1 MAASSPTLAARL
13 PVSRSR
19 LIGREQERAT
29 ARALLLDES
38 VPLLML
44 TGPGGVGKTRLAVAI
59 AGDVAAHFADDVV
72 WVDLSPLTDPAAV
85 AMAVAAALGVRPD
98 PDEPVTST
106 IAQQMRP
113 AQTLL
118 LLDNCEHLLAA
129 TGRLVSA
136 LLAECPAVQV
146 LATSRAPLRIRGEQ
160 IMPVVPL
167 AVPGSGADLAAVRA
181 APAADL
187 FVQRSRAVNPQF
199 ALTVQNAGAVTS
211 VCQQLDGLP
220 LAIELAAARS
230 HLLSPAALLALLSQR
245 LHILG
250 TGPRDAPA
258 RHQTIREAIAWSY
271 ELLAPEEQTTFRQ
284 LAVFTGGW
292 TLEAAA
298 AVCGLPTP
306 AMLARLDTL
315 AHQSLIV
322 RHDAEAETP
331 RFTMLETIRAFG
343 LEQLAEVGDEPAVRD
358 RHAAYFR
365 DLVVALDLYYA
376 FPGDASWLATIGPEE
391 ANLRQAL
398 GHFCARGAAHSLSTL
413 SSGLAPFWI
422 TRSQSV
428 EGLRWLH
435 LAIVGDQHLPVVLQA
450 QCREAAALFHL
461 QHGDLDTAEPL
472 VDEAAALARA
482 SRDLNLLRHTLQTA
496 GILALTRRDFGRAMA
511 LHEESERAA
520 RAVAAATPHG
530 TLYVGAELCLQGLVA
545 QRAGD
550 TATALARFAQG
561 LPYLQAPAGRRRLG
575 MMQGELGVI
584 QVMNGRLLDA
594 ADNLARSVVQTWQD
608 RYETALART
617 LRGVSAVAACTH
629 RAAAGAYL
637 LGAAEAVTANTPFAV
652 ARTTQDGDIIAWSLA
667 RLATELGA
675 AELERGQ
682 RHGAQLDPAQ
692 AVALARDI
700 LQAVLGAARL
710 QDIWHAAQAPDPGP
724 VPDTSERALAPE
736 LRLQPAH
743 VHLTRREREVLSLLC
758 QRLTNAEIAEQL
770 FIGPSTVATHVAN
783 LLDKLGA
790 TNRREAAAIALRH
803 ALI

>member
-1 MAASSPTLAARL
+1 MAASSPALAARL

-19 LIGREQERAT
+19 LIGREQEQAA
-29 ARALLLDES
+29 ARALLLDEA

-44 TGPGGVGKTRLAVAI
+44 TGPGGVGKTRLAVAV

-72 WVDLSPLTDPAAV
+72 WVDLAPLTDPTAIPL
-85 AMAVAAALGVRPD
+85 AVAAALGVRLG
-98 PDEPVTST
+98 PDEPAVAA
-106 IAQQMRP
+106 IAQRMRP

-160 IMPVVPL
+160 VMPVAPL
-167 AVPGSGADLAAVRA
+167 AVPDSGADLATVRT

-187 FVQRSRAVNPQF
+187 FVQRARAVNPQF
-199 ALTVQNAGAVTS
+199 ALTVQNASAVTS

-271 ELLAPEEQTTFRQ
+271 GLLTPEEQTTFRQ

-292 TLEAAA
+292 SLEAAA
-298 AVCGLPTP
+298 AVCELPTP
-306 AMLARLDTL
+306 AMLARLDAL
-315 AHQSLIV
+315 ANQSLIV

-343 LEQLAEVGDEPAVRD
+343 LEQLAEADDEPAVRD

-376 FPGDASWLATIGPEE
+376 FPGDASWLTTIGPEE

-398 GHFCARGAAHSLSTL
+398 EHFLARGAAHSLSAL
-413 SSGLAPFWI
+413 SSALAPFWI
-422 TRSQSV
+422 TRSQSR
-428 EGLRWLH
+428 EGLHWLH
-435 LAIVGDQHLPVVLQA
+435 LAMAEDQDLPVVLRA
-450 QCREAAALFHL
+450 QCREAAGLFHI
-461 QHGDLDTAEPL
+461 QHGDLTAAKPL
-472 VDEAAALARA
+472 VEEAAALARA
-482 SRDLNLLRHTLQTA
+482 SGDPTLLRHTLQSA
-496 GILALTRRDFGRAMA
+496 GLLALAQRDFERAMA

-530 TLYVGAELCLQGLVA
+530 ALYVGVELCWQGLVA

-561 LPYLQAPAGRRRLG
+561 LPYLQAPGGQRRRG

-584 QVMNGRLLDA
+584 QIMNGQRLDA

-629 RAAAGAYL
+629 QAAAGARL

-652 ARTTQDGDIIAWSLA
+652 ARATQDGDIITWSQA
-667 RLATELGA
+667 RLATELDA
-675 AELERGQ
+675 ADLERGQ
-682 RHGAQLDPAQ
+682 RQGAQLDADQ
-692 AVALARDI
+692 AVALARDV
-700 LQAVLGAARL
+700 LQAVLGATRL
-710 QDIWHAAQAPDPGP
+710 REIWHAAQAPDPGP
-724 VPDTSERALAPE
+724 IPDPSERAHAPE
-736 LRLQPAH
+736 LRLQPAPA
-743 VHLTRREREVLSLLC
+743 HLTRREREVLSLLC

-783 LLDKLGA
+783 LLAKLGA
-790 TNRREAAAIALRH
+790 ANRREAAAIAVRH